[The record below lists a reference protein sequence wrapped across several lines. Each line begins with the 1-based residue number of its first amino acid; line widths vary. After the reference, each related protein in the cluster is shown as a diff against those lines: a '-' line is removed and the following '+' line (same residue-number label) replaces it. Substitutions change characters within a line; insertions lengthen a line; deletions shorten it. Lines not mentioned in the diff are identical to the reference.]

1 MNVLELKEKAGAIK
15 SGLQDGVLKWSN
27 ERIDD
32 FTKGNPTLILVGNRL
47 KKRISNEIAFNS
59 EGIDKYLNE
68 ATMWVMDNKDGTADV
83 GSLVDDFMGVLNNM
97 PETPFKMGIFNG
109 AFGGGKISFFLP
121 ENPITSMILG
131 KSNCITLKEVDFLE
145 LKEIFNV

>member
-1 MNVLELKEKAGAIK
+1 
-15 SGLQDGVLKWSN
+15 
-27 ERIDD
+27 
-32 FTKGNPTLILVGNRL
+32 
-47 KKRISNEIAFNS
+47 
-59 EGIDKYLNE
+59 
-68 ATMWVMDNKDGTADV
+68 MWVMDNKDGTADV

>member
-1 MNVLELKEKAGAIK
+1 MNVLELKEKAGEIK
-15 SGLQDGVLKWSN
+15 SELQDGLLKWSN
-27 ERIDD
+27 ERIND

-68 ATMWVMDNKDGTADV
+68 ATMWIMDNKDGTADV
-83 GSLVDDFMGVLNNM
+83 GSFVDDFMGVLNNM
-97 PETPFKMGIFNG
+97 PETPFKMGMFNG
-109 AFGGGKISFFLP
+109 TFGGGKVSLLVP

-131 KSNCITLKEVDFLE
+131 KTNCITFKEVDFLK
-145 LKEIFNV
+145 LKELFNV